1 MLALEELLF
10 TVRDGDNFDDHA
22 STALVTAAASLSK
35 MAKSVGM
42 SLAVWLS
49 TESSLGSIDT
59 ISSLQL
65 TATSCV
71 DLISSVGV
79 FAGLY
84 QLETILQ
91 SKLVTQLP
99 PAPVLASAPFISI
112 SDAQFKR
119 TGQTDVALRV
129 DSLSA
134 NPGQIL
140 GVRGPVG
147 SGKSTLLLAI
157 ARELELV
164 SGTIHSSGSMAY
176 VGQSPW
182 LMSGTIRDNILFGK
196 PHYKELYTK
205 TLYSCCLDDDIAQMT
220 LGDQALVG
228 DNGTTLSGGQ
238 RTRVALARAIYSQ
251 ADIYLL
257 DNVLS
262 TLDQTVRKLVWDRA
276 LSSKG
281 VLSNKIRLATLD
293 TTGYFRRCDVWVVVN
308 EGCAALSESLEIP
321 PDASQHSTATEAT
334 MTANARTKVVT
345 SRSQVAVTRS
355 PPTNTDPVSTQMEA
369 LRYFVQV
376 CGFYTLA
383 MANAMGI
390 VLFAVPTILYQRQV
404 SSFFTTP
411 GNGGSQATQGS
422 RRALLP
428 WVVLDVISDWMSYAI
443 KEFVYVGLAR
453 SWIQPA
459 LLTSLARA
467 QMSEIWR
474 NSDSYLVSVV
484 RCTERATPLGIH
496 VFLADSIVMM
506 ANLGFVAYSTLRLSY
521 SALVVLI
528 LAGASVVYY
537 RAGKGSGAMLTIQR
551 YRRRIIGDMD
561 KMAHDLFS
569 GSRVVRIHE
578 VYSVF
583 GDKLH
588 ELDGWQ
594 QAVGALANAV
604 LSTKNLWQYIVDTAL
619 SLGLVG
625 AMLLADVGSWQ
636 LTPASVQ
643 LYYETA
649 SKSLMLLNQ
658 VASLQANANNHAMV
672 LQELCDVGNM
682 AQEAPWHI
690 ASKKV
695 SAARSSQGHIMFS
708 GCSLRYK
715 LGDQLALKGVTFSI
729 RPEERVGIVGRTGSG
744 KSSLLQA
751 LLRVV
756 ELESGSISIDG
767 IDLRKVGLHGLRRSI
782 SVVSQTA
789 ALLEGTMRSN
799 IDPFGEHTDAEID
812 VAIRSCQLGEL
823 GADKWIEGGGR
834 NLSAGQQQLVSI
846 CRAVLR
852 RKDILVLDEATAS
865 VDEQTEQIISA
876 VINREFKHS
885 TVLIIAHRLQ
895 AITEC
900 SRILVM
906 DDGRLVEQGPPSLL
920 ATRNGHYARLLRAA
934 AAAGASPEA

>member
-1 MLALEELLF
+1 M
-10 TVRDGDNFDDHA
+10 
-22 STALVTAAASLSK
+22 
-35 MAKSVGM
+35 
-42 SLAVWLS
+42 
-49 TESSLGSIDT
+49 
-59 ISSLQL
+59 
-65 TATSCV
+65 
-71 DLISSVGV
+71 
-79 FAGLY
+79 
-84 QLETILQ
+84 
-91 SKLVTQLP
+91 
-99 PAPVLASAPFISI
+99 
-112 SDAQFKR
+112 
-119 TGQTDVALRV
+119 
-129 DSLSA
+129 
-134 NPGQIL
+134 
-140 GVRGPVG
+140 
-147 SGKSTLLLAI
+147 
-157 ARELELV
+157 
-164 SGTIHSSGSMAY
+164 
-176 VGQSPW
+176 
-182 LMSGTIRDNILFGK
+182 
-196 PHYKELYTK
+196 
-205 TLYSCCLDDDIAQMT
+205 
-220 LGDQALVG
+220 
-228 DNGTTLSGGQ
+228 
-238 RTRVALARAIYSQ
+238 
-251 ADIYLL
+251 
-257 DNVLS
+257 
-262 TLDQTVRKLVWDRA
+262 
-276 LSSKG
+276 
-281 VLSNKIRLATLD
+281 
-293 TTGYFRRCDVWVVVN
+293 
-308 EGCAALSESLEIP
+308 SLEIP
-321 PDASQHSTATEAT
+321 PDASQHSTATEATEAT

-369 LRYFVQV
+369 LRYFVHV
-376 CGFYTLA
+376 CGFYTLV
-383 MANAMGI
+383 MASAMGI

-411 GNGGSQATQGS
+411 GNGGSRATQGS
-422 RRALLP
+422 RRALLT

-506 ANLGFVAYSTLRLSY
+506 ANLGFVAYSTVRLSY

-583 GDKLH
+583 GDKLR

-625 AMLLADVGSWQ
+625 AMLLADVDSWQ

-695 SAARSSQGHIMFS
+695 SAARSSQGRIMFS

-789 ALLEGTMRSN
+789 ALLEGTIRSN
-799 IDPFGEHTDAEID
+799 IDPFREHTDAEID

-876 VINREFKHS
+876 VINRDH
-885 TVLIIAHRLQ
+885 H
-895 AITEC
+895 
-900 SRILVM
+900 
-906 DDGRLVEQGPPSLL
+906 
-920 ATRNGHYARLLRAA
+920 
-934 AAAGASPEA
+934 